1 MMDNVGFVIAG
12 YLVTAGAVGGY
23 VTGLLLRAHR
33 ARRRAVAMAAR
44 RAAPA
49 P

>member
-23 VTGLLLRAHR
+23 VAGLLLRARR
-33 ARRRAVAMAAR
+33 ARRRAAAMADR